1 MGKKIKRVSLLKHT
15 CVTTGDPRHSVD
27 SRLTIVETWLLILE
41 SPEVEGPPLVPR
53 PGLHAEEGPETV
65 PPAAA
70 IRDSS
75 SSVSPCCANG
85 AGSTPRR
92 VNRSAREAKQR
103 SAPSD
108 T

>member
-1 MGKKIKRVSLLKHT
+1 M
-15 CVTTGDPRHSVD
+15 
-27 SRLTIVETWLLILE
+27 VETWLLILE

-53 PGLHAEEGPETV
+53 PGLHAEEGPDIV

-70 IRDSS
+70 IRDRS

-85 AGSTPRR
+85 AGSTPRL
-92 VNRSAREAKQR
+92 VNLSANDAKQR
-103 SAPSD
+103 RAPSE